1 MPIIDEA
8 TPDKDAYWVQSAA
21 VTTDVTGPALKE
33 IFYEVEN
40 LQKNPPGNEEL
51 AGIKN
56 YSAGM
61 FVLQNSTLAVIIG
74 A

>member
-61 FVLQNSTLAVIIG
+61 FVLQNSTPAVIIG